1 LKGSEE
7 VENYLKLEPIYAEL
21 NRFTN
26 EKAEELIKEL
36 KINSSTYKE
45 LYSKL
50 DLFDKQIRF
59 TRDSNKFLNAALI
72 AEAKRLLDKEVNDL
86 PLSKAFVENSP
97 SLVNTSIDR
106 EVKKAL
112 SVASENGIL
121 IEIDPESYLGI
132 EIMKQ
137 SKSIIN
143 QNSEVRDL
151 KREIKELK
159 KIMVEIIS
167 NRNL

>member
-1 LKGSEE
+1 M
-7 VENYLKLEPIYAEL
+7 ENYLKLEPIYAEL
-21 NRFTN
+21 NRVTN

-36 KINSSTYKE
+36 KITCNTYKD

-59 TRDSNKFLNAALI
+59 TRDSNKFVNAALI
-72 AEAKRLLDKEVNDL
+72 AESKRLLDKEVNDL
-86 PLSKAFVENSP
+86 PLSKAFVENSNEI
-97 SLVNTSIDR
+97 VNNKSSIDR

-112 SVASENGIL
+112 SVASEKGIL

-159 KIMVEIIS
+159 KIMVEKIS